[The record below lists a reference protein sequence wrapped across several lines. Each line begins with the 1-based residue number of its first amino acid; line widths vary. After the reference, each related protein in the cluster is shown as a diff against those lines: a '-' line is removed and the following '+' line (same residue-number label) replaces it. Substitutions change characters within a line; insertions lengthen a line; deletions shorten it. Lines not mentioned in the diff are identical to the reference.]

1 MLLTGLLP
9 WGSPCSRTPR
19 PGAGGESP
27 PRHAAWVSVPRP
39 GGGQSGEF
47 QTEQDAPKGGGRVTA
62 GNQGSMMAPG
72 AGVRRAAQPQ
82 RPATGKQAGAGGSG
96 GDPGRCVARAQT
108 RGSGWPV
115 QAAAG
120 MGLGGGPGGS
130 GGPGGGGSRPRVLQW
145 LLLGVG
151 TGSATV
157 LWPGKPAGL
166 APTSLPS
173 PAQGEAGW
181 VPLEPTERAAPG
193 HALCPPPT
201 SWAGLPVPW
210 GPARAPPLP
219 RGCPGG
225 APLPLRDTVPHDLV
239 DLKTVPSPQLC

>member
-1 MLLTGLLP
+1 MQLYSSA
-9 WGSPCSRTPR
+9 WGWR
-19 PGAGGESP
+19 GEPSQT
-27 PRHAAWVSVPRP
+27 RRVGVRSATR

-72 AGVRRAAQPQ
+72 AGVRRVAQPQ

-130 GGPGGGGSRPRVLQW
+130 GGPGGGGSRPRVLEWGFSWGWGQGRPQYCG
-145 LLLGVG
+145 LENQ
-151 TGSATV
+151 
-157 LWPGKPAGL
+157 PGLP
-166 APTSLPS
+166 PHPS
-173 PAQGEAGW
+173 PPRRRGRQGGCLWSPQSERLPAMPCVRPPRPGQGCLCPGDQP
-181 VPLEPTERAAPG
+181 VPLLFLEV
-193 HALCPPPT
+193 ALEE
-201 SWAGLPVPW
+201 
-210 GPARAPPLP
+210 
-219 RGCPGG
+219 
-225 APLPLRDTVPHDLV
+225 H
-239 DLKTVPSPQLC
+239 PSPSGTLYHMILWI